1 MQKKIKSTQM
11 YRFVSIDKDDLKDSW
26 YFMHPQ
32 ALTRLGLFI
41 IEANKK
47 NNMEQKPIIIGVKNS
62 EKQKY
67 LVAGVL
73 GTEGMFSSGE
83 KNVK

>member
-1 MQKKIKSTQM
+1 
-11 YRFVSIDKDDLKDSW
+11 
-26 YFMHPQ
+26 MHPQ